1 MKFTLAFRLG
11 VAAMSLAAFA
21 QQNPIMP
28 PIRLPYPQ
36 LARYLEL
43 TAEQQAGLLRL
54 QTEWR
59 RYLLE
64 KQRRVAEVERELAQ
78 ETNAK
83 VPDPV
88 SLGVRYAELEA
99 ICREARD
106 HDNQTIEG
114 ARKLL
119 TAPQLTKLQS
129 LEAAYALLPVIA
141 EADSAGLMRAPV
153 MGRMLGNATVGD
165 VAQLIGT
172 ISTGYPGCRYPARLN
187 D

>member
-1 MKFTLAFRLG
+1 MKFTFALRLG

-28 PIRLPYPQ
+28 PIRMPYPQ
-36 LARYLEL
+36 LTRYLEL
-43 TAEQQAGLLRL
+43 TAEQQTGLFRL
-54 QTEWR
+54 QAEWH
-59 RYLLE
+59 RYLIE
-64 KQRRVAEVERELAQ
+64 KQRRVGEVERELAQ

-88 SLGVRYAELEA
+88 ALGVRYAELEA

-106 HDNQTIEG
+106 RDSQTMQN

-119 TAPQLTKLQS
+119 TAPQLTKLQT

-153 MGRMLGNATVGD
+153 MGRVLTNATAVD

-172 ISTGYPGCRYPARLN
+172 ISTSYPGCRYPARLN

>member
-1 MKFTLAFRLG
+1 MKYSLVLCLG
-11 VAAMSLAAFA
+11 VAAISFSAFA

-28 PIRLPYPQ
+28 PIRPPYPQ

-43 TAEQQAGLLRL
+43 TAEQQTGLFRL

-106 HDNQTIEG
+106 RDNQTMQE

-141 EADSAGLMRAPV
+141 EADSAGLVRAPV
-153 MGRMLGNATVGD
+153 IGRVLANAAAGDLVQLVG
-165 VAQLIGT
+165 A
-172 ISTGYPGCRYPARLN
+172 ISTNYPGCRYPPRPN